1 MNPSEERLYEVTEV
15 AIVKHSQHGVLLL
28 HSNRRQ
34 WHLPDS
40 TISVDEE
47 WDRGLQ
53 RGVETATGIDDL
65 TIDSVLKIQNFGPGV
80 VNEHPQYGVF
90 FLCRTDTAEVK
101 LEESVEDDDYCWVT
115 DIAEIEDLEIFH
127 PLIKDLI
134 AMGLEASS

>member
-1 MNPSEERLYEVTEV
+1 MNSSEERLYEVTEV
-15 AIVKHSQHGVLLL
+15 AIIKHSEHGILLL

-40 TISVDEE
+40 TITVDEE
-47 WDRGLQ
+47 WDQGLQ

-80 VNEHPQYGVF
+80 VSEHPQYGVF
-90 FLCRTDTAEVK
+90 FLCWTDTADVSLK
-101 LEESVEDDDYCWVT
+101 KSAKSDDYRWIT
-115 DIAEIEDLEIFH
+115 DAAEVEDLEIFH

-134 AMGLEASS
+134 IRGLEASS